1 MKTGRSV
8 LAGRRT
14 SVCDTN
20 TWNGAGERAKVRSAV
35 WGPLHPLSEAMPT
48 LLLFPRLPPPP
59 PLEQWGDCRGNAT
72 LAHHLY
78 IYIFSSGWLRS
89 ESSIKEVR
97 AKILQF
103 FFSKKSIRHVDC
115 SALCPS
121 DVNNVLIGR
130 CWSTRMRRVPAL
142 TPDIVI
148 VALFLVA
155 EKCRAKFIH

>member
-1 MKTGRSV
+1 MEREREQRFALLCEVRFTLSV
-8 LAGRRT
+8 KQCQPSSSFPGF
-14 SVCDTN
+14 
-20 TWNGAGERAKVRSAV
+20 
-35 WGPLHPLSEAMPT
+35 
-48 LLLFPRLPPPP
+48 LLLLHWSSGGTAVGTRR
-59 PLEQWGDCRGNAT
+59 WRTTCI
-72 LAHHLY
+72 Y
-78 IYIFSSGWLRS
+78 IYFHPDDYDRNHP
-89 ESSIKEVR
+89 
-97 AKILQF
+97 
-103 FFSKKSIRHVDC
+103 SKKCAPKFYNLKKNKKTIRHVDC